1 MCVCI
6 SVYRLEAQ
14 EDHEGHDKHVE
25 GIAGVDEDCHDG
37 RGSRQDAGCRCGH
50 AETKGTGDTPCE
62 QLLVLVIV
70 LQQHEPGLREEMNP
84 NKTVMKAVTRPDV
97 SILSD

>member
-1 MCVCI
+1 M
-6 SVYRLEAQ
+6 RAMTNMLRALQ
-14 EDHEGHDKHVE
+14 ALMR
-25 GIAGVDEDCHDG
+25 IAMTVVVPGKMLA
-37 RGSRQDAGCRCGH
+37 AGCGH